1 MKDDKT
7 LCRQLRKKD
16 EDALE
21 EIMRKYIPLLSSL
34 IYNIGRGKLLKEDM
48 EEVLSDTFVTLWKN
62 SNKAEGE
69 TLRGYLC
76 CIAKTKTFD
85 KMDTVHNQAREDIE
99 GSDIADDRSL
109 DISIEQSE
117 LNSLLGKIVDS
128 LGPPDNEIVI
138 RYYYYYQRISDIA
151 AVMGSTP
158 GNIKVRLHRA
168 RKKMKKLLEERGYDY
183 EQ

>member
-1 MKDDKT
+1 
-7 LCRQLRKKD
+7 
-16 EDALE
+16 
-21 EIMRKYIPLLSSL
+21 
-34 IYNIGRGKLLKEDM
+34 
-48 EEVLSDTFVTLWKN
+48 
-62 SNKAEGE
+62 
-69 TLRGYLC
+69 
-76 CIAKTKTFD
+76 
-85 KMDTVHNQAREDIE
+85 MDTVHNQAREDIE